1 MEWTVQAVELKQE
14 RYQAGAV
21 TGYILTLSRNDE
33 REDRDTVNY
42 RASITIPVD
51 HGFPNVGETIVLDIS
66 WDEGQER

>member
-21 TGYILTLSRNDE
+21 TGYILTLSRKVEGDNALL
-33 REDRDTVNY
+33 Y
-42 RASITIPVD
+42 RASVQIPAD
-51 HGFPNVGETIVLDIS
+51 HGFPNVGTTIVLDIS

>member
-21 TGYILTLSRNDE
+21 TGYILTLSRKVE
-33 REDRDTVNY
+33 RDDIDTLY
-42 RASITIPVD
+42 LASVQIPAD
-51 HGFPNVGETIVLDIS
+51 HGFPNVGKTIVLDIS